1 MVLSDSLNPFE
12 TVGKT
17 WAAIG
22 LAASLFSLIF
32 LMRAI
37 QREDDSF
44 WRGIGI
50 AGIAGAGF
58 SVYGGLSK
66 VLA

>member
-1 MVLSDSLNPFE
+1 MRVGTSDNPFE

-22 LAASLFSLIF
+22 LAASLFSLVF
-32 LMRAI
+32 LMRSV
-37 QREDDSF
+37 QREEDTF

-50 AGIAGAGF
+50 GGIVGAGI
-58 SVYGGLSK
+58 SVYGSASK
-66 VLA
+66 VLS